1 MKVLNASL
9 AVQKHRIQEYKVQ
22 DLIVLY
28 KNNLNILMKLWKN
41 NQNSNVN
48 KINNYNLK
56 YKFQKKINTILKFKN
71 YKI

>member
-1 MKVLNASL
+1 MEILNASL